1 MKRLVAFILGLCA
14 ITTLLAAADAD
25 GKRWWSHVEALAND
39 QMQGRNTG
47 SPEHRQAAE
56 YVASQFKRAGLKP
69 AGVQGYIQP
78 VKFDT
83 RKIVESQ
90 SSLELIRNGQ
100 PQRLEM
106 GEDAVVALRTVPAES
121 VEASLVFAGY
131 GLTVPE
137 MEFDDLAGLDLK
149 GKIIVI
155 LLGGP
160 SSIPG
165 NLRSHYGYAT
175 ERGRFLQQAGVIGLV
190 TIQNPRTSDIP
201 WARSALRARF
211 QESMSLADPV
221 LVDMKGIRI
230 AVTVNAAHADKWL
243 AGSGHTIDELLALV
257 DGGKPLPHFPLVPSL
272 RAKVKLERRQ
282 VESQNVV
289 ASLPGSDPAFRN
301 QYVVLT
307 AHLDHLGAG
316 EAISGDKIY
325 NGALDDAAGVA
336 SLLEIAQ
343 RLHET
348 NTTTRRSLL
357 FVAVTGEE
365 NGLLGSRY
373 FAAYPT
379 VDLKS
384 MVADLNM
391 DMFLPLY
398 PLRLLTVYGLN
409 ESDLGD
415 DMHQVAKSMKMEL
428 QDDPAPQRNV
438 FVRSDQY
445 NFIRHGI
452 PAVMAKFGNKKGSE
466 EEGIEKAW
474 LKNRYHAPSD
484 DLSQPIDLQAA
495 ADYNRF
501 MLMLAETVA
510 NKAAR
515 PQWKTESFFRR
526 FSRADSA
533 AR

>member
-1 MKRLVAFILGLCA
+1 MKRLVAFFLGLCA
-14 ITTLLAAADAD
+14 ITTLLAAADSD

-39 QMQGRNTG
+39 KMQGRNTG
-47 SPEHRQAAE
+47 SLEHRQAAE

-90 SSLELIRNGQ
+90 SSLQLIRNGQ
-100 PQRLEM
+100 SQRLEM
-106 GEDAVVALRTVPAES
+106 GEDAVVALRTDPAES

-137 MEFDDLAGLDLK
+137 MEFDDLAGLNLK

-155 LLGGP
+155 IRGGP

-165 NLRSHYGYAT
+165 NLRSHYGYPT

-190 TIQNPRTSDIP
+190 TIQNPRTFDIP
-201 WARSALRARF
+201 WARSSLLRLR
-211 QESMSLADPV
+211 EWMSLADPA
-221 LVDMKGIRI
+221 LVDMKGVRI

-257 DGGKPLPHFPLVPSL
+257 DAGKPLPHFPLVPSL
-272 RAKVKLERRQ
+272 RANVKLERRQ

-289 ASLPGSDPAFRN
+289 ASLPGSDPGFRN

-307 AHLDHLGAG
+307 AHLDHLGTG
-316 EAISGDKIY
+316 EAISGDKVY
-325 NGALDDAAGVA
+325 NGAMDDAAGVA
-336 SLLEIAQ
+336 SLIEIAQ
-343 RLHET
+343 RMHET
-348 NTTTRRSLL
+348 NTKTRRSLL

-373 FAAYPT
+373 FAAHPT
-379 VDLKS
+379 VDPKS

-428 QDDPAPQRNV
+428 QDDPAPQRDV

-445 NFIRHGI
+445 NFIRQGI
-452 PAVMAKFGNKKGSE
+452 PAVMAAFGNKKGSE
-466 EEGIEKAW
+466 DEGIQKAW

-526 FSRADSA
+526 FRSADSL